1 MSVLYL
7 VYGLTSA
14 IRQSA
19 IQSLLVESIPQRWK
33 TLVSS
38 INSLTSGIVLI
49 LNTFYIQYISND
61 YRSYHKIGLAA
72 TLISMIALIWVPE
85 GPKYLY
91 NKKGFDECRKSLM
104 VIEKV
109 N

>member
-1 MSVLYL
+1 MSALYL

-19 IQSLLVESIPQRWK
+19 IQSLLLESIPQRWK
-33 TLVSS
+33 TIVSS
-38 INSLTSGIVLI
+38 INSLTAGIVLI
-49 LNTFYIQYISND
+49 LNTYYIQHISND

-72 TLISMIALIWVPE
+72 TVVSMFMLIWVPE

-91 NKKGFDECRKSLM
+91 NKKEFDECRQSLM
-104 VIEKV
+104 VIERF